1 MEVPDR
7 YRERARNLMVAYVFD
22 RIIAQGA
29 RAGQI
34 PARTQQARDWFRDKA
49 SGTRATT
56 GRLISSSDNVV
67 AKPEV
72 GGMFLFGYDPKHKK
86 TLPYY
91 DRFPLVIPVDE
102 AEGGFVGLNMH
113 YLPLQQRAA
122 LMDALYKTVSDQRY
136 DEKTKLRLSYSILK
150 GASRF
155 KGFKPTMKRYLAS
168 QVKTRFIKIEPVEW
182 DIALFL
188 PLQRFEKASAARIH
202 KDSLGALQ

>member
-1 MEVPDR
+1 MGVPDH
-7 YRERARNLMVAYVFD
+7 YRERVGNLMAAYVFD
-22 RIIAQGA
+22 KLIAQGA

-34 PARTQQARDWFRDKA
+34 PARTQQSRDWFRDKA
-49 SGTRATT
+49 SNTRATP
-56 GRLISSSDNVV
+56 GRLISSSGNYA

-91 DRFPLVIPVDE
+91 DRFPLVLPVEE

-113 YLPLQQRAA
+113 YLPLKQRAV
-122 LMDALYKTVSDQRY
+122 LMDALYKTVSDERY
-136 DEKTKLRLSYSILK
+136 NDKTRLRMNYSLLK

-155 KGFKPTMKRYLAS
+155 KGFKPTFKRYLAS
-168 QVKTRFIKIEPVEW
+168 HVKTRFIKIEPVEW

-202 KDSLGALQ
+202 KDSLGAL

>member
-49 SGTRATT
+49 SGTRTTT

-113 YLPLQQRAA
+113 
-122 LMDALYKTVSDQRY
+122 
-136 DEKTKLRLSYSILK
+136 
-150 GASRF
+150 
-155 KGFKPTMKRYLAS
+155 
-168 QVKTRFIKIEPVEW
+168 
-182 DIALFL
+182 
-188 PLQRFEKASAARIH
+188 
-202 KDSLGALQ
+202 

>member
-1 MEVPDR
+1 
-7 YRERARNLMVAYVFD
+7 MVAYVFD

-34 PARTQQARDWFRDKA
+34 PARTQQARTWFRDKA
-49 SGTRATT
+49 SNTRTQP
-56 GRLISSSDNVV
+56 GRLISSSDNYVG
-67 AKPEV
+67 KPEV

-113 YLPLQQRAA
+113 YLPLTQRAV

-136 DEKTKLRLSYSILK
+136 NEKTKMRINYNVLK
-150 GASRF
+150 SASRF
-155 KGFKPTMKRYLAS
+155 KAFKPTFKKYLAS
-168 QVKTRFIKIEPVEW
+168 NVRTRFVKIEPVEW

-202 KDSLGALQ
+202 RDSLGALQ